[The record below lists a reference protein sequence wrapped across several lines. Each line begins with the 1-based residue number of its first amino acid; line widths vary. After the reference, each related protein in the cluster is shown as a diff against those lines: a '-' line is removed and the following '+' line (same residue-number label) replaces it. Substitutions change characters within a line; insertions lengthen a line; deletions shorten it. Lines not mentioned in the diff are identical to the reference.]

1 MRYAS
6 VISDAVTVALI
17 AATPPTIMALWAV
30 VLGWLNRT
38 KLADVGEKVDG
49 RLTELLELTR
59 TSSHAGGVKEEREK
73 TDMAVGHR
81 ERAKGEG

>member
-1 MRYAS
+1 M
-6 VISDAVTVALI
+6 SDAVTVALI

-38 KLADVGEKVDG
+38 KLTDVGEKVDG

-59 TSSHAGGVKEEREK
+59 VSSHASGVKEEKET
-73 TDMAVGHR
+73 TDAAIGR
-81 ERAKGEG
+81 LERAKGEG